1 MKYFDEDFLA
11 FFKELEKNNSK
22 SWFDLNRKRYEKS
35 VKIPFKKFVSDL
47 VYDLQVLYPDK
58 NLQENHSIMR
68 INRDTRFSQDKTPYK
83 IQMSSII
90 LPNGKKDKSK
100 PGFYIQA
107 NHKDV
112 RVYSGCHGLDKTQ
125 LQSIR
130 EQINVHLTEFNDLIS
145 SKDFVDLYGQ
155 ILGEKHQRIPK
166 EYTEVAQ
173 KQPLIKNK
181 EFYWYFKISPEE
193 LLKDDLIA
201 LLISKYKKALPL
213 NRFFENALN

>member
-11 FFKELEKNNSK
+11 FFEELEKNNSK

-35 VKIPFKKFVSDL
+35 VKIPFKKFMANLVSE
-47 VYDLQVLYPDK
+47 LQSLYPEK
-58 NLQENHSIMR
+58 NLEENYSIMR
-68 INRDTRFSQDKTPYK
+68 INRDIRFSKDKTPYK

-130 EQINVHLTEFNDLIS
+130 EQIKGNLDEFSELIS
-145 SKDFVDLYGQ
+145 SKDFVDLYGE
-155 ILGEKHQRIPK
+155 ILGEKYRRIPK
-166 EYTEVAQ
+166 EYVEVAQ
-173 KQPLIKNK
+173 KQPLINNK
-181 EFYWYFKISPEE
+181 EFYWYFKISSEE

-201 LLISKYKKALPL
+201 SLTSKYKKALPL
-213 NRFFENALN
+213 NWFFENALN